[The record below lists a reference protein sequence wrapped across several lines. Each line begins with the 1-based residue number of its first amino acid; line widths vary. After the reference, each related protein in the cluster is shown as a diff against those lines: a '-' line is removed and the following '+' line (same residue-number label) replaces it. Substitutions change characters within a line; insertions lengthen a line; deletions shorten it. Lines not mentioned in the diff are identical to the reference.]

1 MNIYDTSKDNPF
13 SVEEYDVAEDIG
25 IGLVAKVILYD
36 DDIHTFDEVITQLI
50 KATAC
55 SRSQAEAKTLEVH
68 TKGKSMVY
76 EGELP
81 ECLRVSHILEEIALH
96 TQIEM

>member
-13 SVEEYDVAEDIG
+13 SVEEYEVIEDIG
-25 IGLVAKVILYD
+25 TGLVAKVILFD
-36 DDIHTFDEVITQLI
+36 DDIHTFEEVITQLI
-50 KATAC
+50 KATGC

-68 TKGKSMVY
+68 TRGKSMVY

-81 ECLRVSHILEEIALH
+81 ECLSVSRILEEIALL